1 MGINLFYR
9 CMLNATDSK
18 LFLCAI
24 RQLPS
29 NVWDDTA
36 SILFIDYQQEVFS
49 ALTMCATYKS
59 SCCSF
64 NKKKKRSFSPRKGG
78 NVNLKMNQQKK
89 AVHQYSFMQNVH
101 CQEEIETVMSA
112 AFICHLPPGMLI

>member
-1 MGINLFYR
+1 MVGRKGGRGDFHILFTPVPPKKNEMGINLFYR

-64 NKKKKRSFSPRKGG
+64 KKKKKDPSPPEKGG
-78 NVNLKMNQQKK
+78 
-89 AVHQYSFMQNVH
+89 
-101 CQEEIETVMSA
+101 
-112 AFICHLPPGMLI
+112 MLT